1 MGNLNS
7 KPFLNTDSLEMSN
20 VEEHIFLARVAEQAE
35 RFEDMVDQLEKVM
48 QEKGADVSSDERN
61 LLSVAFKNLISSKRA
76 ACRTIAAIEQNPKYS
91 KFSDAL
97 AQYKASIE
105 TKLQEDCQ
113 RIVDMINKHVLG
125 KPCDG
130 EPKAFFVKMVGDYYR
145 YIAENAKGANLEQ
158 VKQNALAAYNQAN
171 EITLPPC
178 NPIKLGLALNFS
190 VFHYEVMK
198 NHKAACD
205 LADKALQEAL
215 DKIDEL
221 EEDDF
226 RDAKSIIE
234 LLKENLT
241 LWKEEDEEQNQIDD
255 L

>member
-1 MGNLNS
+1 MAD
-7 KPFLNTDSLEMSN
+7 K
-20 VEEHIFLARVAEQAE
+20 VEEQIFLARVAEQAE
-35 RFEDMVDQLEKVM
+35 RFEDMVRFLSVVLDS
-48 QEKGADVSSDERN
+48 KGPDVSSDERN

-76 ACRTIAAIEQNPKYS
+76 ACRTITAIEQNPKYS
-91 KFSDAL
+91 KFGDEL
-97 AQYKASIE
+97 AGYKRDIE
-105 TKLQEDCQ
+105 NKLNQDCQ
-113 RIVDMINKHVLG
+113 SIIDMINDKVLK
-125 KPCDG
+125 KPCSG
-130 EPKAFFVKMVGDYYR
+130 EPKVFFIKMVGDYYR
-145 YIAENAKGANLEQ
+145 YISENAKGQELEK
-158 VKQNALAAYNQAN
+158 VKQSALKAYNEAN
-171 EITLPPC
+171 VIALPPC

-198 NHKAACD
+198 NHKAACE

-241 LWKEEDEEQNQIDD
+241 LWKEEEEDGGND
-255 L
+255 LNDM